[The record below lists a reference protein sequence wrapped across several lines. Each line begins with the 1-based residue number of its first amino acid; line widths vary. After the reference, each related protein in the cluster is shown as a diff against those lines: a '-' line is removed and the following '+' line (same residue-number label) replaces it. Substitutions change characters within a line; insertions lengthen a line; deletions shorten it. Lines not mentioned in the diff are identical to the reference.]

1 MPKFSLREKVL
12 AAIGSLIIGIL
23 GGIILLRFDPPL
35 REYFFPPKRK
45 LTYYLMVQKMRDG
58 KPYQE
63 PYQSTGQEIFENGYE
78 FKLSLLTPEERGY
91 FYLFNEGYSEDGQ
104 VYFDILYPTPQRSS
118 ASAEVAANQ
127 RVETGLNEFS
137 GKPDTEKLW
146 IIWTKELL
154 PQLEAVKAAAYANE
168 GRVRDS
174 LKEHQLREFLQG
186 QQANKPE
193 VVKELASKQTT
204 IVGTG
209 NVIVHLQH
217 LEHR

>member
-1 MPKFSLREKVL
+1 MSKLKLWEKVL
-12 AAIGSLIIGIL
+12 GALGALIIGII
-23 GGIILLRFDPPL
+23 GGVILLRLDPPL

-45 LTYYLMVQKMRDG
+45 LTYYLLVQKMRDG

-63 PYQSTGQEIFENGYE
+63 PFQSSGQEIFENGYE

-91 FYLFNEGYSEDGQ
+91 VYLFNEGYSADGQ
-104 VYFDILYPTPQRSS
+104 NYFDILYPTPLRNNG
-118 ASAEVAANQ
+118 SAEVAANQ
-127 RVETGLNEFS
+127 HVETGINEFS

-154 PQLEAVKAAAYANE
+154 PQLETAKAAAYAAE
-168 GRVRDS
+168 GRVTKP
-174 LKEHQLREFLQG
+174 LEEYQLREFLQT
-186 QQANKPE
+186 QQGSKPE

-209 NVIVHLQH
+209 NVVVYLQH